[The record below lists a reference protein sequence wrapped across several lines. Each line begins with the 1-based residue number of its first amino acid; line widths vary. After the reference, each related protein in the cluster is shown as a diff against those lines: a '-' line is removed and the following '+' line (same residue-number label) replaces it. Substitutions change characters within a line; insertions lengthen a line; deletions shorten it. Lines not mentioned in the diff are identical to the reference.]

1 MDRQVIL
8 NRMRKNPFF
17 VVGSIAAVIVI
28 LLTVFSPLLV
38 QFDPNLNSLSERFM
52 APEGFSRGFQGH
64 ILGTDQLGRDVFTR
78 LLLGG
83 RYSLAIACCVV
94 LLQTL
99 VGTILG
105 ILAGY
110 FGGVLDA
117 VIMRA
122 CEVFM
127 AIPNLILAI
136 AIMSVLGASIVNL
149 ILVLTFSGWV
159 NCCKVTRNNVRV
171 IKNQEFVKAS
181 RALGAG
187 GFHIMFRQIFPNVTT
202 HIIILASQRIGMTII
217 IEAALSFLQLG
228 IQPPTPSWGNM
239 IAAGRMYMT
248 TQPWLVFAPGIAL
261 MFAALAFNFLGDG
274 IRDVLDPKRTVV

>member
-1 MDRQVIL
+1 MDKRVIL
-8 NRMRKNPFF
+8 NRMRRNPFF
-17 VVGSIAAVIVI
+17 VVGSIAAVVVIV
-28 LLTVFSPLLV
+28 LLV
-38 QFDPNLNSLSERFM
+38 FGPMLIDFDPEANSLTERFL
-52 APEGFSRGFQGH
+52 APEGFSKGLDGH
-64 ILGTDQLGRDVFTR
+64 ILGTDQLGRDVLIR
-78 LLLGG
+78 LLIGG
-83 RYSLAIACCVV
+83 RYSLMIAFIVVV
-94 LLQTL
+94 LQVV

-110 FGGVLDA
+110 FGGIVDSI
-117 VIMRA
+117 IMRA
-122 CEVFM
+122 CEVFL

-136 AIMSVLGASIVNL
+136 AIMAILGTSLVNL
-149 ILVLTFSGWV
+149 IAVLTFSGWV

-181 RALGAG
+181 RVLGAG
-187 GFHIMFRQIFPNVTT
+187 GYHIMFRQIFPNVTT

-239 IAAGRMYMT
+239 ISAGRMYMT

-261 MFAALAFNFLGDG
+261 MIAALAFNFLGDG
-274 IRDVLDPKRTVV
+274 IRDVLDPKRTAV

>member
-1 MDRQVIL
+1 MDRRIIL

-28 LLTVFSPLLV
+28 ILAVIAPFIV
-38 QFDPNLNSLSERFM
+38 QFDPNANSLTDRFLP
-52 APEGFSRGFQGH
+52 PEGLSNGLKGH

-83 RYSLAIACCVV
+83 RYSLAIALAVV
-94 LLQTL
+94 VFQTV
-99 VGTILG
+99 VGTVLG
-105 ILAGY
+105 ILAGF
-110 FGGVLDA
+110 FGGVVDA
-117 VIMRA
+117 IVMRA
-122 CEVFM
+122 CDVFM

-136 AIMSVLGASIVNL
+136 AIMSVLGPSIPNL
-149 ILVLTFSGWV
+149 ILVLAFSGWV

-181 RALGAG
+181 RVLGAG

-239 IAAGRMYMT
+239 IAAGRLYMT

-274 IRDVLDPKRTVV
+274 IRDVLDPKRTAV

>member
-1 MDRQVIL
+1 MDKRVIL

-17 VVGSIAAVIVI
+17 VVGSIAAVIVVV
-28 LLTVFSPLLV
+28 LVVFSPLFV
-38 QFDPNLNSLSERFM
+38 QFDPNANSLTERFL
-52 APEGFSRGFQGH
+52 PPDGFAYGLQGH

-83 RYSLAIACCVV
+83 RYSLAIACGVV

-99 VGTILG
+99 VGTVLG

-110 FGGVLDA
+110 FGGILDA

-136 AIMSVLGASIVNL
+136 AIMSVLGPSIMNL
-149 ILVLTFSGWV
+149 IIVLTFSGWV

-171 IKNQEFVKAS
+171 IKGQEFVKAS
-181 RALGAG
+181 RVLGAK

-228 IQPPTPSWGNM
+228 ISPPTPSWGNM

>member
-1 MDRQVIL
+1 MDKRVIL

-17 VVGSIAAVIVI
+17 VVGSIAAVIVVV
-28 LLTVFSPLLV
+28 LLLLSPVLV
-38 QFDPNLNSLSERFM
+38 QFDPNANSLTDRFLP
-52 APEGFSRGFQGH
+52 PEGFAHGLQGH

-83 RYSLAIACCVV
+83 RYSLAIACGVV

-99 VGTILG
+99 VGTVLG

-110 FGGVLDA
+110 FGGILDA
-117 VIMRA
+117 IIMRA

-136 AIMSVLGASIVNL
+136 AIMSVLGPSIMNL
-149 ILVLTFSGWV
+149 IIVLTFSGWV

-171 IKNQEFVKAS
+171 IKGQEFVKAS
-181 RALGAG
+181 RVLGAN
-187 GFHIMFRQIFPNVTT
+187 GFHIMFHQIFPNVTT

-228 IQPPTPSWGNM
+228 ISPPTPSWGNM